1 MINGARESHSSMKP
15 EEGDSKGAAS
25 SRLRQD
31 DYQARVYVL
40 SDLEANGAVD
50 AALSR
55 FESVMRLWAD
65 GLTPYKK
72 ALKFQHFVGWHAR
85 MVVSDLLE
93 NGDLRFRIIGDR
105 VMDMFG
111 RRLTVG
117 TLFSDLPHVTFDDY
131 ADYFRA
137 IRAGGAYGRHSGVIP
152 FEGQDHRSFEV
163 LDLPAVNEEGQPAFL
178 FSFFLLARAR

>member
-1 MINGARESHSSMKP
+1 MKP
-15 EEGDSKGAAS
+15 EVGDSKGAAS

-31 DYQARVYVL
+31 DYQARAHGL
-40 SDLEANGAVD
+40 ADLETNGAVD
-50 AALSR
+50 AALCR
-55 FESVMRLWAD
+55 FESVTPLWA
-65 GLTPYKK
+65 GGVIPPRK

-111 RRLTVG
+111 RRLKPG
-117 TLFSDLPHVTFDDY
+117 DLFSGLPHVTFDDY
-131 ADYFRA
+131 ADYFKA
-137 IRAGGAYGRHSGVIP
+137 IRAGGAYGRYSGVIP

-163 LDLPAVNEEGQPAFL
+163 LDLPAANEEGQPAFL
-178 FSFFLLARAR
+178 FSFFFLGRAR